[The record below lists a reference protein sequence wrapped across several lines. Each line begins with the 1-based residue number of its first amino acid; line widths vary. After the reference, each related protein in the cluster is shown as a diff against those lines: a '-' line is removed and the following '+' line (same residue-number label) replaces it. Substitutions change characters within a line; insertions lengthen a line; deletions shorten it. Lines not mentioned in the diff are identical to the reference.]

1 MAAYD
6 ELVAQQRSRTWRMLI
21 GGELRESVG
30 GRRFESV
37 DPATEQVIAQ
47 VPDADERDVELAVQA
62 AEEGFARWRRM
73 APRERAR
80 IVREMARRL
89 LEHEEELGLLDA
101 LDSGN
106 PYTAMKGDVRMA
118 AEQMELFADWA
129 LELKGET
136 IPATAEH
143 LHYTLREP
151 YGVVARIIP
160 YNHPIMF
167 AASRIAAPLVAGNAV
182 ILKPAE
188 QTPLSAL
195 RMGELVRDLLP
206 PGVLNIL
213 VGRGAELGQAIVR
226 HPRIRRIGFTG
237 SVATGRAVQR
247 TAAEGGVK
255 VVTLELGGKNP
266 MIVFPDADP
275 DKAAAGAVQGMNFG
289 WCTGQS
295 CGSTSRLFL
304 HESIADAVLE
314 RVRELVQRIRIGMP
328 LDAATE
334 MGPVVSRE
342 QYDKVMH
349 YIRLGREQGA
359 RLVLGGGRPAGLE
372 RGYFVAPTVFS
383 DVQPGMA
390 IAQEEIFGPVLS
402 VMRWRDEDEV
412 LRWANSVEYGLTA
425 AIWTRDV
432 QRAHRFAREIEAGY
446 VWINGSS
453 RHFWGTPFGG
463 YKASG
468 VGREES
474 LEELLSYTQIKTVH
488 VMLG

>member
-1 MAAYD
+1 MLPYE
-6 ELVAQQRSRTWRMLI
+6 ELVQQQAARPWRMLI
-21 GGELRESVG
+21 GGELRESMG
-30 GRRFESV
+30 GKRFASV
-37 DPATEQVIAQ
+37 DPATEQVLAQ

-62 AEEGFARWRRM
+62 AEEGFARWRRL

-89 LEHEEELGLLDA
+89 LAHEEELGLLDA

-129 LELKGET
+129 MELKGET
-136 IPATAEH
+136 IPASAEH

-151 YGVVARIIP
+151 FGVVARIIP
-160 YNHPIMF
+160 YNHPILF

-182 ILKPAE
+182 LLKPAE

-195 RMGELVRDLLP
+195 RMGEVVQDLLP
-206 PGVLNIL
+206 PGVLNVL

-226 HPRIRRIGFTG
+226 HPRIRRIAFTG
-237 SVATGRAVQR
+237 SVPTGRAVQR

-266 MIVFPDADP
+266 MIVFPDADL
-275 DKAAAGAVQGMNFG
+275 DRAAAGAVQGMNFG

-295 CGSTSRLFL
+295 CGSTSRLL
-304 HESIADAVLE
+304 VHESIAEALLE
-314 RVRELVQRIRIGMP
+314 RVRALAERLRIGSP
-328 LDAATE
+328 LEAATE

-342 QYDKVMH
+342 QYERVMR
-349 YIRLGREQGA
+349 YIHLGREQGA
-359 RLVLGGGRPAGLE
+359 RLVTGGGRPAGFE
-372 RGYFVAPTVFS
+372 RGYFVAPTLFS
-383 DVQPGMA
+383 EVQPGMA
-390 IAQEEIFGPVLS
+390 VAQEEIFGPVLS
-402 VMRWRDEDEV
+402 VIRWRDEEEV
-412 LRWANSVEYGLTA
+412 LRWANDVEYGLTA
-425 AIWTRDV
+425 AVWTRDL
-432 QRAHRFAREIEAGY
+432 QRAHRVAREIEAGY

-463 YKASG
+463 YKNSG
-468 VGREES
+468 VGREEG

-488 VMLG
+488 VMLS